1 MSLME
6 RLLKTLRYNFLTEAL
21 DFVGVHQ
28 ERTLQVRSCRAWGVG
43 LTGVWAIQ
51 GLRLGNEGVSF
62 PHFFKK
68 KFLLTFIR
76 KRKGEG

>member
-28 ERTLQVRSCRAWGVG
+28 ERTLQVRGCCFPGTRGPVAEGVG
-43 LTGVWAIQ
+43 ALVSAQSVLSGKATVCCLLSMW
-51 GLRLGNEGVSF
+51 LR
-62 PHFFKK
+62 
-68 KFLLTFIR
+68 T
-76 KRKGEG
+76 

>member
-28 ERTLQVRSCRAWGVG
+28 ERTLQVRGCWHLVWGSG
-43 LTGVWAIQ
+43 YGVWAIPVR
-51 GLRLGNEGVSF
+51 GLVVEGSQC
-62 PHFFKK
+62 PHF
-68 KFLLTFIR
+68 
-76 KRKGEG
+76 

>member
-28 ERTLQVRSCRAWGVG
+28 ERTLQVRGCCLSEPSGSVAESVDA
-43 LTGVWAIQ
+43 L
-51 GLRLGNEGVSF
+51 VS
-62 PHFFKK
+62 
-68 KFLLTFIR
+68 
-76 KRKGEG
+76 EM

>member
-28 ERTLQVRSCRAWGVG
+28 ERTLQVRGCQHLGWGSG
-43 LTGVWAIQ
+43 YRVWAIPPW
-51 GLRLGNEGVSF
+51 GLVIEGF
-62 PHFFKK
+62 QCPRF
-68 KFLLTFIR
+68 
-76 KRKGEG
+76 

>member
-28 ERTLQVRSCRAWGVG
+28 ERALQVRGRWDPWGRG
-43 LTGVWAIQ
+43 LGFRGI
-51 GLRLGNEGVSF
+51 
-62 PHFFKK
+62 
-68 KFLLTFIR
+68 
-76 KRKGEG
+76 